1 MRGFFV
7 DDGAV
12 PAFTFP
18 EGVVAR
24 EVDGEMVLLNLTSE
38 QYYSLDRVGAD
49 MVIRLTRASRD
60 EALAALGRDYEVDAA
75 VLEED
80 LDALVGELLEA
91 GLLQQAR

>member
-1 MRGFFV
+1 M
-7 DDGAV
+7 DDAV

-49 MVIRLTRASRD
+49 MVTRLTRASRD
-60 EALAALGRDYEVDAA
+60 EALTALGRDYEVDAA

-91 GLLQQAR
+91 GLLQRAR